1 MAKTK
6 NKLEKKVRGLELREF
21 QANDNMVLEGYASV
35 FDTPTVLWEYE
46 GVEYKEIIDRHAFD
60 NADFSDCCLKYNH
73 VDSVPILARTRGGS
87 LQTQIDDFG
96 LKFNANLFD
105 TSVSRDVYALVK
117 QGGLDKCSFAFTV
130 AKEEYDTNLHTR
142 KILEID
148 KVFDLSI
155 VDIPAYE
162 QTSVFAR
169 SSFDVEIEKEHKILL
184 ENENLRKRA
193 IAMTYLLEI

>member
-1 MAKTK
+1 MTTKTK
-6 NKLEKKVRGLELREF
+6 NKLDKRVRGLELREF
-21 QANDNMVLEGYASV
+21 QANSESMILEGYASV
-35 FDTPTVLWEYE
+35 FDIPTVLWEYE

-73 VDSVPILARTRGGS
+73 IDSVPILARVRGGS
-87 LQTQIDDFG
+87 LKTEIDDFG
-96 LKFNANLFD
+96 LKFRAELFD
-105 TSVSRDVYALVK
+105 TTSSRDVYAIVK

-130 AKEEYDTNLHTR
+130 KREEYDSLTHTR

-162 QTSVFAR
+162 ATSVVAR
-169 SSFDVEIEKEHKILL
+169 SSFDVEIEKERILL
-184 ENENLRKRA
+184 ENEILRKRA
-193 IAMTYLLEI
+193 IALSYLV

>member
-1 MAKTK
+1 MTTKMK
-6 NKLEKKVRGLELREF
+6 NKLEKQIRGLELREF
-21 QANDNMVLEGYASV
+21 QANNDAMILEGYASV

-73 VDSVPILARTRGGS
+73 VDTVPILARVRGGS
-87 LQTQIDDFG
+87 LTTEIDDYG
-96 LKFNANLFD
+96 LKFSAKLFD
-105 TSVSRDVYALVK
+105 TTSARDVYALVK

-130 AKEEYDTNLHTR
+130 KREEYDSVTHTR

-162 QTSVFAR
+162 ATSVSAR
-169 SSFDVEIEKEHKILL
+169 SSFEVEIEKERILL
-184 ENENLRKRA
+184 ENENKRK
-193 IAMTYLLEI
+193 IAKALTYLV

>member
-1 MAKTK
+1 MTTKTK
-6 NKLEKKVRGLELREF
+6 NKLEKQIRGLELREF
-21 QANDNMVLEGYASV
+21 QANNDEMILEGYASV

-73 VDSVPILARTRGGS
+73 VDTVPILARVRGGS
-87 LQTQIDDFG
+87 LTTEIDDYG
-96 LKFNANLFD
+96 LKFSAKLFD
-105 TSVSRDVYALVK
+105 TTSARDVYALVK

-130 AKEEYDTNLHTR
+130 KREEYDSVTHTR

-162 QTSVFAR
+162 ATSVSAR
-169 SSFDVEIEKEHKILL
+169 SSFEVEIEKERILL
-184 ENENLRKRA
+184 ENENKRK
-193 IAMTYLLEI
+193 IAKALTYLV